1 MTSINNQLSIL
12 TFLRLPQTSVIANHF
27 PLGNLVHVAS
37 EIPLGLRIP
46 HCPLLRVLSWF
57 LLNLQ
62 SLDVGAPQGLVLRCF
77 VACLH
82 YTLGEV
88 HLSAALGSESTQ
100 SHSLNKHVLGSSLV
114 RSYAGCQEQTDKLH
128 IISAF
133 KGGEKHVFPLH
144 LVKFFS
150 LFKAQM

>member
-1 MTSINNQLSIL
+1 MTSINNQLLIL
-12 TFLRLPQTSVIANHF
+12 TFLHLPRTSVIANHF

-46 HCPLLRVLSWF
+46 HWPLLRVLSWF

-82 YTLGEV
+82 YTLGDPMQPFC
-88 HLSAALGSESTQ
+88 GSWFRI
-100 SHSLNKHVLGSSLV
+100 HSKPLI
-114 RSYAGCQEQTDKLH
+114 EQTC
-128 IISAF
+128 IGF
-133 KGGEKHVFPLH
+133 FPCEVLCWVSGTH
-144 LVKFFS
+144 
-150 LFKAQM
+150 